1 MKLSQKEK
9 DKYHTISLICGT
21 ELIYKAET
29 ASETWKTTL
38 CLPKGKGGGGGI
50 NQEFGFSIYK
60 LFNTIYKID
69 KQQTPTVQLNICNVH
84 SKSIPRIYR
93 ENINRQT
100 KRQLNTK

>member
-50 NQEFGFSIYK
+50 N
-60 LFNTIYKID
+60 
-69 KQQTPTVQLNICNVH
+69 
-84 SKSIPRIYR
+84 
-93 ENINRQT
+93 
-100 KRQLNTK
+100 